1 MNGVETGSSEEPTVR
16 PARTYGADHRSLASV
31 CGQQV
36 ESGGWRGSVREGNSR
51 GVIHGQAAA
60 EEVQVQFIPI

>member
-1 MNGVETGSSEEPTVR
+1 MELKREVQKKRLSVLRGP
-16 PARTYGADHRSLASV
+16 YGANHRSLASV

-51 GVIHGQAAA
+51 GVVHGQAAA
-60 EEVQVQFIPI
+60 GKIQVQFISI